1 MDAYNIVY
9 KNPGVDRLESKEL
22 IIFSSA
28 VIGGLITLLATYFNN
43 KASRYELEYN
53 YRKEMDG
60 RFLLNAQKH
69 LDDVYLVIYKA
80 LIEFNQSLNDHQEL
94 ETKVGTLKNLKKNLD
109 GNGLTAFLTPEIEF
123 KFNYF
128 MDFLTNSLDSNEI
141 KYGIIT
147 RYRFKGIE
155 KTDKGIIEG
164 IKPGIRVS
172 IFKIIFKLYS
182 YMFSKLVLFRSFGFE
197 KVEIEIVL
205 LSAPIDSI
213 KFELE
218 VSNHIDDLKG
228 EIKSI
233 ALGTK

>member
-1 MDAYNIVY
+1 MESNEEIIV
-9 KNPGVDRLESKEL
+9 L
-22 IIFSSA
+22 SA
-28 VIGGLITLLATYFNN
+28 VVGGLITLLATYFNN

-53 YRKEMDG
+53 YRKKLDE

-80 LIEFNQSLNDHQEL
+80 LIEFDQSRIDHQEL
-94 ETKVGTLKNLKKNLD
+94 ETKVDVLKNLKRNLD
-109 GNGLTAFLTPEIEF
+109 VGGLTAFLTPEIEF

-128 MDFLTNSLDSNEI
+128 LGFLTTSLYSNET

-147 RYRFKGIE
+147 RYRFKGVE
-155 KTDKGIIEG
+155 KIDEGIIDGLKSDME
-164 IKPGIRVS
+164 VLL
-172 IFKIIFKLYS
+172 FKLLFKLYS

-197 KVEIEIVL
+197 NVEIEIVL
-205 LSAPIDSI
+205 LSAPINSI

-218 VSNHIDDLKG
+218 VSKHVEDLKG
-228 EIKSI
+228 EIKCI